1 MSEALHQIQSDI
13 KPNMGDRNSNKYRVT
28 NEGSKERIINSEK
41 SNKNQQMSKSQRKKE
56 KAKRFFDNL

>member
-1 MSEALHQIQSDI
+1 
-13 KPNMGDRNSNKYRVT
+13 MGDRNSNKYRVT

-41 SNKNQQMSKSQRKKE
+41 SNKNQQMSKFQRKKE